1 MSGLLGEGLLAP
13 SGVRLFGR
21 QYTGLT
27 IADLGLNPTSNDP
40 LVQQLSHSSP
50 GDYGLARIYGFSYL
64 GNYFKL
70 SSPTVMLVW
79 GPGTPLTGGDAGVSL
94 SNLGVDFKGET
105 FASEV
110 MMWVCDQADISV
122 RIDVSIGTISSL
134 VLDAEMGSDNNI
146 TGGAVTARSEVVGR
160 SELVSRSEVVGRS
173 ELVSRSELVG
183 PSRRR

>member
-1 MSGLLGEGLLAP
+1 
-13 SGVRLFGR
+13 
-21 QYTGLT
+21 
-27 IADLGLNPTSNDP
+27 
-40 LVQQLSHSSP
+40 
-50 GDYGLARIYGFSYL
+50 
-64 GNYFKL
+64 
-70 SSPTVMLVW
+70 MLVW

-110 MMWVCDQADISV
+110 KMWVCDQADISV

-160 SELVSRSEVVGRS
+160 SEVGRPFRGRGS
-173 ELVSRSELVG
+173 IGTRWSFRTGRAAAALSTAAPYRKGNKFHHLTLPSVPGMAIPRLHCTRKSHRQNELPAV
-183 PSRRR
+183 RRTGT